1 MVNGLDRNVL
11 FAFLHVWISEEE
23 NKIKAFWQKR
33 VISSLHFASTQPA
46 KIPTQPTHLLVVVS
60 RQALK
65 SVEKAKETKIGS
77 QTHLPTK
84 KKLFSVLL

>member
-1 MVNGLDRNVL
+1 MVNGLYRNVL
-11 FAFLHVWISEEE
+11 FAFLHVRISEEE

-33 VISSLHFASTQPA
+33 VVSILHFASRWPA
-46 KIPTQPTHLLVVVS
+46 KIPTHLLVVVS
-60 RQALK
+60 WQALK
-65 SVEKAKETKIGS
+65 SVEEAKEAKIGS